1 MSSSLTLVKTAC
13 VCLYEQSTKH
23 ILTVS
28 RKTNHN
34 IFTMPGGKLEPEET
48 FGHGALRELKEET
61 GYSLDPRDLYLFGKN
76 QVLFEDFNYNTE
88 KPEVISYC
96 KTHFLIIEDR
106 NRDLVSS
113 PISPTET
120 GVVRWQS
127 PEVLLNPDN
136 PFIDY
141 NVKFIKVLREYAKY
155 I

>member
-13 VCLYEQSTKH
+13 VCLYEVSTKH

-28 RKTNHN
+28 RKTNKT
-34 IFTMPGGKLEPEET
+34 IFTMPGGKLDPDES
-48 FGHGALRELKEET
+48 FGDGALRELKEET
-61 GYSLDPRDLYLFGKN
+61 GYSLNPKDLYLFGKN

-96 KTHFLIIEDR
+96 KTHFLVIEDR
-106 NRDLVSS
+106 NRDLISS
-113 PISPTET
+113 PVSPTET
-120 GVVRWQS
+120 GVVKWQS
-127 PEVLLNPDN
+127 PEVLLNPEN

-141 NVKFIKVLREYAKY
+141 NVKFIKVLREHAKY

>member
-1 MSSSLTLVKTAC
+1 MSSPLTLVKTAC
-13 VCLYEQSTKH
+13 VCLYEVSTKH

-61 GYSLDPRDLYLFGKN
+61 GYSFWHANIYEFDKHN
-76 QVLFEDFNYNTE
+76 VLFEDFNYNTE

-96 KTHFLIIEDR
+96 KTYFWVINDKKHELI
-106 NRDLVSS
+106 NS
-113 PISPTET
+113 PVSPTET
-120 GVVRWQS
+120 GVIKWQS
-127 PEVLLNPDN
+127 PEVLLKPEN

-141 NVKFIKVLREYAKY
+141 NVKFIKVLTEHAKY